1 MSIKGLYHSYSHT
14 HYERKKKYHPFLKG
28 LFLALVLIFG
38 LPFYLL
44 LTKGQTLPAPIV
56 FTENLEIPVL
66 LHDENR
72 VVNMSLEE
80 YCVGVLAGEMPASFE
95 PEALKAQ
102 AMAARTFTIRQ
113 YLAMGKHDGKA
124 AVCTDYHCC
133 QAWQSDEALREKWGK
148 DYEKNLTKIRRAVA
162 DTEGMIITY
171 ENEPISAVYHSTCGD
186 KTEAA
191 GDYWQSDVPYLKSV
205 DCGYDNDAPKL
216 HTEAFFSYGD
226 LAKRLGVGEE
236 AVAAMAPVAY
246 SDSGR
251 VKDVAVGEKHISG
264 VDLREQLQ
272 LASTNFT
279 IEKKEGGIAFQVQ
292 GYGHGVG
299 LCQYGANGMAK
310 AGFTGE
316 EIVKRYY
323 TGVDIKNIYQ
333 ADDKN

>member
-1 MSIKGLYHSYSHT
+1 MSINGFYGSRRYT
-14 HYERKKKYHPFLKG
+14 HDVGKKKYAPILKWSFLG
-28 LFLALVLIFG
+28 LIFIFA

-44 LTKGQTLPAPIV
+44 LTRGETLPESIIFA
-56 FTENLEIPVL
+56 ENLEISVL
-66 LHDENR
+66 LHAEDK
-72 VVNMSLEE
+72 VVNLSLEE

-95 PEALKAQ
+95 SEALKAQ
-102 AMAARTFTIRQ
+102 AMAARTFTVRQ

-133 QAWQSDEALREKWGK
+133 QAWQSDEALREKWGEH
-148 DYEKNLTKIRRAVA
+148 YEENLTKIRRAVA

-186 KTEAA
+186 KTENA

-205 DCGYDNDAPKL
+205 ACGYDGDAPKL

-226 LAKRLGVGEE
+226 LAKRLGVREE
-236 AVAAMAPVAY
+236 AVAAMAPIAY

-251 VKDVAVGEKHISG
+251 VKDVAVGEKHMSG

-323 TGVDIKNIYQ
+323 TGVEIQNIYEEKQ
-333 ADDKN
+333 N

>member
-1 MSIKGLYHSYSHT
+1 MSMKGLYNPYSYA
-14 HYERKKKYHPFLKG
+14 HYERKRKYYPFLKWG
-28 LFLALVLIFG
+28 FFILIFIFA
-38 LPFYLL
+38 LPLYLL
-44 LTKGQTLPAPIV
+44 LTRGESLPGPIV
-56 FTENLEIPVL
+56 FSENMEIPVL
-66 LHDENR
+66 LHQEDK

-102 AMAARTFTIRQ
+102 AMAARTFTMRQ
-113 YLAMGKHDGKA
+113 YLAMGKHNGRA

-133 QAWQSDEALREKWGK
+133 QAWQSDEALREKWGD
-148 DYEKNLTKIRRAVA
+148 DYEANLAKIRRAVA
-162 DTEGMIITY
+162 ETQGMIITY
-171 ENEPISAVYHSTCGD
+171 KGEPISAVYHSTCGD

-191 GDYWQSDVPYLKSV
+191 GDYWQNDVPYLKSV
-205 DCGYDNDAPKL
+205 ACGYDGDAPKL
-216 HTEAFFSYGD
+216 HTEAFFSYAD
-226 LAKRLGVGEE
+226 LAERLGVKED

-264 VDLREQLQ
+264 VDLRELLQ

-279 IEKKEGGIAFQVQ
+279 IEKKEGGVAFQVQ

-299 LCQYGANGMAK
+299 LCQYGANGMAQ

-323 TGVDIKNIYQ
+323 TGVAIENIYGQ
-333 ADDKN
+333 DR

>member
-1 MSIKGLYHSYSHT
+1 MSINGFYGSQ
-14 HYERKKKYHPFLKG
+14 RFMGAVGKKKYGSVLKWGFVG
-28 LFLALVLIFG
+28 LVFIFALPL
-38 LPFYLL
+38 YLL
-44 LTKGQTLPAPIV
+44 LTREEALPAPIV
-56 FTENLEIPVL
+56 FTENLQIPVL
-66 LHDENR
+66 IAAENK
-72 VVNMSLEE
+72 VVDMSLEE

-95 PEALKAQ
+95 PEALRAQ
-102 AMAARTFTIRQ
+102 AMAARTFTMRQ

-133 QAWQSDEALREKWGK
+133 QAWQSDEQLREKWGEN
-148 DYEKNLTKIRRAVA
+148 YEENLTKIRRAVA

-186 KTEAA
+186 KTENA

-205 DCGYDNDAPKL
+205 ACGYDGDAPKL

-226 LAKRLGVGEE
+226 LAQRLGVGEE
-236 AVAAMAPVAY
+236 AVAAMAPIAY

-251 VKDVAVGEKHISG
+251 VKDVAVGKKHISG

-323 TGVDIKNIYQ
+323 TGVDIQNIYGQ
-333 ADDKN
+333 KKN

>member
-1 MSIKGLYHSYSHT
+1 MSIKSLYRSYHDKS
-14 HYERKKKYHPFLKG
+14 YEGKIKYGSRFKVIMLVMIFL
-28 LFLALVLIFG
+28 FALPL
-38 LPFYLL
+38 YLVFTRGEL
-44 LTKGQTLPAPIV
+44 QPESIV
-56 FTENLEIPVL
+56 FTENMEIPVL
-66 LHDENR
+66 IAAENK

-102 AMAARTFTIRQ
+102 AMAARTFTVRQ

-133 QAWQSDEALREKWGK
+133 QAWQSDEQLRAKWGD
-148 DYEKNLTKIRRAVA
+148 DYEANLTKIRRAVA

-171 ENEPISAVYHSTCGD
+171 ENKPISAVYHSTCGD

-205 DCGYDNDAPKL
+205 TCGYDGEAPKL
-216 HTEAFFSYGD
+216 HTEAFFSYDD
-226 LAKRLGVGEE
+226 LARRLGVGEE

-251 VKDVAVGEKHISG
+251 VKDVAIGEKHISG

-316 EIVKRYY
+316 EIVKQYY
-323 TGVDIKNIYQ
+323 TGVDIQNIYREE
-333 ADDKN
+333 NN

>member
-1 MSIKGLYHSYSHT
+1 MSINGFYGSQ
-14 HYERKKKYHPFLKG
+14 HYRRDTGKKKYAPVFKWGFVG
-28 LFLALVLIFG
+28 LVFIFALPLYLALTRG
-38 LPFYLL
+38 ES
-44 LTKGQTLPAPIV
+44 LPAPVV
-56 FTENLEIPVL
+56 FSENLTIPVL
-66 LHDENR
+66 LHEENK
-72 VVNMSLEE
+72 VVDMSLEE

-102 AMAARTFTIRQ
+102 AMAARTFTMRQ

-133 QAWQSDEALREKWGK
+133 QAWQSDEALREKWGER
-148 DYEKNLTKIRRAVA
+148 YEENLTKIRRAVA

-186 KTEAA
+186 KTENA

-205 DCGYDNDAPKL
+205 ACGYDGDAPKL
-216 HTEAFFSYGD
+216 HTEAFFSYED
-226 LAKRLGVGEE
+226 LAKRLGVGED

-251 VKDVAVGEKHISG
+251 VKDVAVGEKHMSG

-272 LASTNFT
+272 LASTNFS

-323 TGVDIKNIYQ
+323 TGVEIQNIYGEK
-333 ADDKN
+333 KN

>member
-1 MSIKGLYHSYSHT
+1 MSIKGLYSSHC
-14 HYERKKKYHPFLKG
+14 YDSNYKRGKYVSFLKG
-28 LFLALVLIFG
+28 GVLLLLFVFALPLYLVLTRG
-38 LPFYLL
+38 E
-44 LTKGQTLPAPIV
+44 TLPEPIV

-66 LHDENR
+66 ITAENK

-102 AMAARTFTIRQ
+102 AMAARTFTVRQ

-133 QAWQSDEALREKWGK
+133 QAWQSDEALREKWGGA
-148 DYEKNLTKIRRAVA
+148 YETNLTKIRRAVA
-162 DTEGMIITY
+162 DTEGQIITY
-171 ENEPISAVYHSTCGD
+171 EGEPISAVYHSTCGD
-186 KTEAA
+186 KTENA
-191 GDYWQSDVPYLKSV
+191 GDYWQNDVPYLKSV
-205 DCGYDNDAPKL
+205 ACGYDGDAPKL
-216 HTEAFFSYGD
+216 HTEAFFSYED
-226 LAKRLGVGEE
+226 LAQRLGVKEE

-251 VKDVAVGEKHISG
+251 VKEIALGAQHMSG

-272 LASTNFT
+272 LASTNFS

-323 TGVDIKNIYQ
+323 TGVDIQNIYNQ
-333 ADDKN
+333 EK